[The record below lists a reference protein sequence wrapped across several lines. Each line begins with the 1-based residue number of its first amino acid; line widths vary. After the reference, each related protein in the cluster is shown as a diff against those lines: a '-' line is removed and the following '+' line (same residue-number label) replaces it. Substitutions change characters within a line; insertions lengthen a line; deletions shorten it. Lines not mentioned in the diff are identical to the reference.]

1 MAARRGKSQAKR
13 NSSQATPGWVWLI
26 LGLLIG
32 AGVFF
37 IFFNKDGNDF
47 NPYRPQPN
55 PQARPASASSA
66 DDEPVAPDADAD
78 EQPAAS
84 AKEDKGKEQQ
94 YDFYTLLP
102 GKEVQMTDAEVAASA
117 REEDARKARAALE
130 NKPDPTAA
138 ASSQPKPIDEDA
150 ASLAKPEPTSKP
162 AATTA
167 SQPATPAAPAATVAS
182 AAPSGRYILQAG
194 AFGASSDAEATKA
207 KIALAGLNARVE
219 SAEINGKTVYRVRMG
234 PYSSATDLAEAKQKL
249 SASGLPAMAIKA
261 Q

>member
-37 IFFNKDGNDF
+37 IFFNKDGGDF
-47 NPYRPQPN
+47 SPYRPQPN
-55 PQARPASASSA
+55 PQAQPASASSA
-66 DDEPVAPDADAD
+66 DDEVVVPEADANARTD
-78 EQPAAS
+78 DTDGG
-84 AKEDKGKEQQ
+84 EDGKEQQ

-102 GKEVQMTDAEVAASA
+102 GKEVQMSDAEVAASA

-130 NKPDPTAA
+130 NKPDPTVA
-138 ASSQPKPIDEDA
+138 ASPQPKPIDETQV
-150 ASLAKPEPTSKP
+150 AKPEPARKPVATTSQP
-162 AATTA
+162 AAPTTTTA
-167 SQPATPAAPAATVAS
+167 STAPT
-182 AAPSGRYILQAG
+182 GRYILQAG

-219 SAEINGKTVYRVRMG
+219 SAQINGKTVYRVRMG